1 MAPAGASSA
10 TGARMTPAENI
21 GGVSVALTPGSH
33 GQVAEIT
40 GAHTKAGQLR
50 VLRAA
55 GLRHWLNAAGWPVV
69 PRSAVD
75 GAKDNVSGPEWRS
88 RKAG

>member
-1 MAPAGASSA
+1 MSAAAP
-10 TGARMTPAENI
+10 PI
-21 GGVSVALTPGSH
+21 ALTPGSQ

-50 VLRAA
+50 VLRQA

-69 PRSAVD
+69 PRTAVD
-75 GAKDNVSGPEWRS
+75 GLKDAPSAPGWQPRLYAT
-88 RKAG
+88 R

>member
-1 MAPAGASSA
+1 MADH
-10 TGARMTPAENI
+10 
-21 GGVSVALTPGSH
+21 VALTPGSH

-50 VLRAA
+50 VLRQA

-69 PRSAVD
+69 PLSAVD
-75 GAKDNVSGPEWRS
+75 GIKDSTSGPEWRS